1 MKRILIGIALA
12 IILAY
17 PARSNMIMDEN
28 QARMKV
34 FFTMTDTVGWYAV
47 LRGKIVSYS
56 SKDEFDE
63 NDLFG
68 RSQDKS
74 KATVRLYGGEGIN
87 VGDTLYVVNEKNL
100 IVAKM
105 TVRTMFRSKSF
116 GDMLVGY
123 GNFKLSSIGDR
134 VIQREEDA
142 NAKYSFIYKARGDYY
157 DNTGNRGEAIREYKT
172 ALTLDSN
179 NPEAHL
185 ALGLIYWRQGLDQF
199 ALREFQESY
208 RNIRRLYDN
217 DDKQRLLASM
227 AEIRFHQVY
236 ESFIPRKLREEYR
249 EEGIRFCKEALSVYP
264 RSEKMNYYLGVFH
277 FRSPNPDE
285 RAARD
290 YFLKVV
296 ELNPSHADACVA
308 LAELYY
314 RHDNMRKAL
323 LYAEKALQADRS
335 NPRAQKMLKYL
346 EAQHQVE

>member
-1 MKRILIGIALA
+1 MKRILTGIALA

-17 PARSNMIMDEN
+17 PARSNLIMDEN

-116 GDMLVGY
+116 GDMPGGY

-157 DNTGNRGEAIREYKT
+157 DNTGNRGAAIREYKT
-172 ALTLDSN
+172 ALTLASN
-179 NPEAHL
+179 NPEAQL
-185 ALGLIYWRQGLDQF
+185 
-199 ALREFQESY
+199 
-208 RNIRRLYDN
+208 
-217 DDKQRLLASM
+217 
-227 AEIRFHQVY
+227 
-236 ESFIPRKLREEYR
+236 P
-249 EEGIRFCKEALSVYP
+249 
-264 RSEKMNYYLGVFH
+264 
-277 FRSPNPDE
+277 
-285 RAARD
+285 
-290 YFLKVV
+290 
-296 ELNPSHADACVA
+296 
-308 LAELYY
+308 
-314 RHDNMRKAL
+314 
-323 LYAEKALQADRS
+323 
-335 NPRAQKMLKYL
+335 
-346 EAQHQVE
+346 

>member
-1 MKRILIGIALA
+1 
-12 IILAY
+12 
-17 PARSNMIMDEN
+17 
-28 QARMKV
+28 
-34 FFTMTDTVGWYAV
+34 
-47 LRGKIVSYS
+47 
-56 SKDEFDE
+56 
-63 NDLFG
+63 
-68 RSQDKS
+68 
-74 KATVRLYGGEGIN
+74 
-87 VGDTLYVVNEKNL
+87 
-100 IVAKM
+100 
-105 TVRTMFRSKSF
+105 
-116 GDMLVGY
+116 MLVGY

-185 ALGLIYWRQGLDQF
+185 DLGLIYWRQGLDQC
-199 ALREFQESY
+199 AL
-208 RNIRRLYDN
+208 
-217 DDKQRLLASM
+217 
-227 AEIRFHQVY
+227 
-236 ESFIPRKLREEYR
+236 
-249 EEGIRFCKEALSVYP
+249 GVYP

-277 FRSPNPDE
+277 CRSPNPDE

-335 NPRAQKMLKYL
+335 NPRAQKML
-346 EAQHQVE
+346 